1 VTEPASPPAPP
12 AWVTKRDG
20 RLVPFE
26 ADKISRAL
34 FAATE
39 ELGRPDAFLAREL
52 TDSVVHFLTAEA
64 EAIPS
69 TAQVADLVVKVVRE
83 LGQPAL
89 AAAFANGQ
97 RGRRPRVLPA
107 DADVPEPAPLAV
119 RFSASHPLPAVLDD
133 CVRQYT
139 LRRVFARDLVAA
151 HHDGLLTLGG
161 LDAPFELAGCVL
173 APPADPAHGVVET
186 VEDARSLAGNVLAL
200 DGPEHLLLGT
210 ANDATAGWA
219 RELGIGLRATGL
231 AAVVNLNVATPPPWA
246 DDLAEGPLFA
256 TRRAADPR
264 LPTLADAL
272 LERLLQPGPTRDRL
286 RVDWH
291 LGEHDFQPGTD
302 ERLLRVARRVLAAE
316 PLAFVFDR
324 SRRPVALAE
333 GLDRQHPGVLLGV
346 RVHLPRLLAQ
356 PGVNGDAERF
366 LHKLG
371 SLARLALSAAVQK
384 RDFLRRHRPALG
396 RGFLLERARL
406 VVTPEGLG
414 EVVCV
419 LAGGDLPSRGPA
431 LEFARRVLQ
440 RLRDVLRQDGLAC
453 RIATCLD
460 AAPGVAPVEGEAEP
474 PATVKQ
480 LLRTAGSLHAVAEGG
495 TAQIILAAERPP
507 SAEQI
512 ADWLR
517 WAWHQTDVN
526 RLRFLRAAPKQ
537 QQLIVPWPEP

>member
-12 AWVTKRDG
+12 VWVTKRDG

-39 ELGRPDAFLAREL
+39 ELGHPDAFLAREL

-64 EAIPS
+64 DAIPT
-69 TAQVADLVVKVVRE
+69 TAQVADLVVKIVRE

-97 RGRRPRVLPA
+97 HSRRPRTPQA
-107 DADVPEPAPLAV
+107 DEDVPAPSPLAV
-119 RFSASHPLPAVLDD
+119 HFNATDPLPAVLDD

-139 LRRVFARDLVAA
+139 LQRVFARDLVAA

-161 LDAPFELAGCVL
+161 LDTPFELAGCVL
-173 APPADPAHGVVET
+173 APAADPAQGLVET
-186 VEDARSLAGNVLAL
+186 IEDACSLAGKVLAL
-200 DGPEHLLLGT
+200 DGPEHLLAGT
-210 ANDATAGWA
+210 ADDPPAAWA
-219 RELGIGLRATGL
+219 RELGIGLRSTGL
-231 AAVVNLNVATPPPWA
+231 AAVVNLNIATPPPWA

-256 TRRAADPR
+256 TRRTADQG

-272 LERLLQPGPTRDRL
+272 LERLLRPGPARDRL

-291 LGEHDFQPGTD
+291 LGERDFRPGTE
-302 ERLLRVARRVLAAE
+302 ERLLRVARQVLATG
-316 PLAFVFDR
+316 PLALVFDR
-324 SRRPVALAE
+324 PRRPVALAE

-346 RVHLPRLLAQ
+346 GVHLPRLLAQ

-384 RDFLRRHRPALG
+384 RDFLRRQRPALG

-414 EVVCV
+414 EVVRA
-419 LAGGDLPSRGPA
+419 LAGGDLAAGGPA

-460 AAPGVAPVEGEAEP
+460 AAPGVAPVEGEAETT
-474 PATVKQ
+474 ATVKQ
-480 LLRTAGSLHAVAEGG
+480 QLRAAGSLHAVAEGG
-495 TAQIILAAERPP
+495 TARIVLPGERPP
-507 SAEQI
+507 GPEQI

-517 WAWHQTDVN
+517 WAWQQTDVT
-526 RLRFLRAAPKQ
+526 RVRFHRPAPTQ
-537 QQLIVPWPEP
+537 QQLTVPWPEP